1 MKTTS
6 KPIKINIFNRLP
18 EVTNE
23 KYLPLYENKDRYLV
37 LYGGAGSGKSYFA
50 AEKILVRILVAIKR
64 GYKEKFLVLRK
75 TQPALRKSVFA
86 LLKAYIDRWGIGP
99 VVQANKTDMSF
110 SFVGGSEIICSGVD
124 DPEKLK
130 SIEGITSVWIEE
142 PTELSMNDFLQVDL
156 RLRGDTPSY
165 KQIILS
171 FNPISRTSWLHGYFF
186 EPPKKSTDI
195 RQKSA
200 YIRQEF
206 SDTRQKSTDT
216 RPESTYICHST
227 YKDNR
232 FLDDEYIKVL
242 EGLRDKDETYYQVY
256 ALGQWGVLQNLI
268 FKNWVE
274 EEIPVDDQY
283 YDAVLNGL
291 DFGFNHPSALVR
303 VGVKDDELYIFDEIY
318 EKGLTNNELIS
329 LVREKRIRQ
338 VITAD
343 SAEPARIEEFRKAG
357 IAIKPSI
364 KGPGSV
370 KDGIDWVKRH
380 RIHIHPQCVNT
391 VKEIGAYKYKEDKNG
406 NVFDEPVPFND
417 DAMSALRYAVEELVT
432 TIEIEFEV
440 ASERESA
447 YALDRF

>member
-37 LYGGAGSGKSYFA
+37 LYGGAGSGKSHFS
-50 AEKILVRILVAIKR
+50 AEKILIRILIAIKR

-99 VVQANKTDMSF
+99 IVQVNKTDMSF

-142 PTELSMNDFLQVDL
+142 PTELTVNDFLQVDL

-165 KQIILS
+165 KQIVLS

-186 EPPKKSTDI
+186 EHP
-195 RQKSA
+195 
-200 YIRQEF
+200 
-206 SDTRQKSTDT
+206 QKSTDTLQRSAST

-232 FLDDEYIKVL
+232 FLDAEYIKVL
-242 EGLRDKDETYYQVY
+242 EGLKDKDETYYQVY
-256 ALGQWGVLQNLI
+256 ALGLWGVLQNLI

-274 EEIPVDDQY
+274 EEIPVDDRY

-303 VGVKDDELYIFDEIY
+303 VGVKDDDLYIFDEIY

-329 LVREKRIRQ
+329 LVREKRIRNQ

-357 IAIKPSI
+357 IWIKPSI

-380 RIHIHPQCVNT
+380 KIHIHPQCVNT
-391 VKEIGAYKYKEDKNG
+391 IKEISGYKYKEDKNG

>member
-23 KYLPLYENKDRYLV
+23 KYLPLYENKDRYLL

-171 FNPISRTSWLHGYFF
+171 FNPISRTSWLHSYFF
-186 EPPKKSTDI
+186 EPPKKSTDN

-206 SDTRQKSTDT
+206 
-216 RPESTYICHST
+216 
-227 YKDNR
+227 
-232 FLDDEYIKVL
+232 
-242 EGLRDKDETYYQVY
+242 
-256 ALGQWGVLQNLI
+256 
-268 FKNWVE
+268 
-274 EEIPVDDQY
+274 
-283 YDAVLNGL
+283 
-291 DFGFNHPSALVR
+291 
-303 VGVKDDELYIFDEIY
+303 
-318 EKGLTNNELIS
+318 
-329 LVREKRIRQ
+329 
-338 VITAD
+338 
-343 SAEPARIEEFRKAG
+343 
-357 IAIKPSI
+357 
-364 KGPGSV
+364 
-370 KDGIDWVKRH
+370 
-380 RIHIHPQCVNT
+380 
-391 VKEIGAYKYKEDKNG
+391 
-406 NVFDEPVPFND
+406 
-417 DAMSALRYAVEELVT
+417 LRYSSGIYRYSSGIYRYSSGICIYSPGVYRYSSGIYVYMPQH
-432 TIEIEFEV
+432 V
-440 ASERESA
+440 
-447 YALDRF
+447 

>member
-23 KYLPLYENKDRYLV
+23 KYLPLYENKDRYLL

-50 AEKILVRILVAIKR
+50 AEKVLVRILVAIKR
-64 GYKEKFLVLRK
+64 GCKEKFLVLRK

-86 LLKAYIDRWGIGP
+86 LLKAYIDRWGISP

-171 FNPISRTSWLHGYFF
+171 FNPISRTSWLHSYFF

-195 RQKSA
+195 RQ
-200 YIRQEF
+200 EF
-206 SDTRQKSTDT
+206 SDTRQQSTDT

-232 FLDDEYIKVL
+232 FLDAEYIKVL

-256 ALGQWGVLQNLI
+256 ALGLWGVLQNLI

-303 VGVKDDELYIFDEIY
+303 VGVKDEDLYIFDEIY

-432 TIEIEFEV
+432 TIQIEFEV

>member
-1 MKTTS
+1 M
-6 KPIKINIFNRLP
+6 
-18 EVTNE
+18 
-23 KYLPLYENKDRYLV
+23 
-37 LYGGAGSGKSYFA
+37 
-50 AEKILVRILVAIKR
+50 
-64 GYKEKFLVLRK
+64 
-75 TQPALRKSVFA
+75 
-86 LLKAYIDRWGIGP
+86 
-99 VVQANKTDMSF
+99 
-110 SFVGGSEIICSGVD
+110 
-124 DPEKLK
+124 
-130 SIEGITSVWIEE
+130 
-142 PTELSMNDFLQVDL
+142 
-156 RLRGDTPSY
+156 
-165 KQIILS
+165 
-171 FNPISRTSWLHGYFF
+171 H
-186 EPPKKSTDI
+186 
-195 RQKSA
+195 
-200 YIRQEF
+200 
-206 SDTRQKSTDT
+206 
-216 RPESTYICHST
+216 
-227 YKDNR
+227 
-232 FLDDEYIKVL
+232 EYIKVL

-256 ALGQWGVLQNLI
+256 ALGLWGVLQNLI

-391 VKEIGAYKYKEDKNG
+391 VKEISAYKYKEDKNG

>member
-1 MKTTS
+1 
-6 KPIKINIFNRLP
+6 
-18 EVTNE
+18 
-23 KYLPLYENKDRYLV
+23 
-37 LYGGAGSGKSYFA
+37 
-50 AEKILVRILVAIKR
+50 LVAIKR

-171 FNPISRTSWLHGYFF
+171 FNPISRTSWLHSYFF
-186 EPPKKSTDI
+186 EPPKKSTDM
-195 RQKSA
+195 RHESP

-232 FLDDEYIKVL
+232 FLDAEYIKVL

-391 VKEIGAYKYKEDKNG
+391 IKEIGAYKYKEDKNG

-432 TIEIEFEV
+432 SIEIEFEV

-447 YALDRF
+447 YSLDRF